1 MLDTYE
7 TAQTLQTAH
16 ELRRSGK
23 LNEAARLYRKLI
35 RKNSDDFHAL
45 HFLGVTEAG
54 GGNFKEARRLMAR
67 SVSIQPPNLQFI
79 ENYATVLFQAGDYRS
94 SLDVCEGGL
103 KLNSSSIALLYVS
116 ALALFKLDRFDES
129 LTQFDQLILI
139 APKHVAALNERGS
152 VLAAMERY
160 DDALATIDK
169 ALLVDP
175 RCIDAHLNKAA
186 TFKDMKRYDDALA
199 AYEQALALRPDLTT
213 VWLDRGAILARL
225 GRYEEAIAVYDKA
238 LSVNAG
244 LAEAWLGGGNVLY
257 ELNHTNESLT
267 AYDKAL
273 ALNPGLAEAW
283 LGRGNIFG
291 RLKRQ
296 DDSLTAYERALALN
310 PGLAEAWLGRGNV
323 LHEVGRHD
331 DSLAAYD
338 RALELNPD
346 LANAWLGRG
355 NALYLVQHYKDALAA
370 YDKALELNPDLAK
383 AWLGRGNILSSVGV
397 IGESLAAHEKA
408 LALQP
413 ELAEAWLG
421 RGNALSELKHHD
433 EALAAYDRALALNP
447 DLVSAWLGRGN
458 VFGDFGRHDD
468 SLGAYNQALALKPDF
483 VKAWLGRGMVFSR
496 NALHDD
502 AMAAFN
508 RMLELKP
515 DSAEARLGRARSL
528 FETNHTSEALAE
540 VDEALAIKPNLHP
553 AIAYR
558 IYVLDFASDVGV
570 AEQQKAR
577 SQWWQAIGAKIL
589 EQTRSE
595 HLNSRDPDR
604 RLRIGYVS
612 ADFRMHSAAFCFKP
626 VLLNHDKTRFEITC
640 YSSSLQ
646 EDKYTEDFRRIADR
660 WRNVTQLSGD
670 EFSAQ
675 IRADEI
681 DILVDLSGYSAG
693 NRLGVFA
700 RKPAPI
706 QVTAWGHAAG
716 TGLATMDYLLSD
728 PVACP
733 PEVRH
738 LFAEKIVDLPCV
750 ITIEQL
756 PGETQPSDPPVLSNG
771 HITFGAFNRS
781 TKITAE
787 VVALW
792 ARILHAVPQS
802 RLLLKHY
809 GFNQPAVR
817 MATLEK
823 LTSHGVDPDRIAF
836 LGSTSRAEHLAA
848 LRYVD
853 IALDPFPQNGG
864 ISTFESLQMGVPTVA
879 MLGKT
884 IPSRIAGAI
893 LTAVGLDDWVAEDA
907 DGYLAIAT
915 KFAAMPA
922 YLKALRHEL
931 PVRLSTCPAT
941 NNVLYTKAVEKA
953 YRTMWQ
959 DYCRSATAQASAA

>member
-23 LNEAARLYRKLI
+23 LNEAAKLYRKLV
-35 RKNSDDFHAL
+35 RKNSNDFHAM

-54 GGNFKEARRLMAR
+54 GGNFKEAKRLMAR
-67 SVSIQPPNLQFI
+67 SLSIQPPNVLFI
-79 ENYATVLFQAGDYRS
+79 ENYATILFQAGDYRS
-94 SLDVCEGGL
+94 ALDVCEGGL
-103 KLNSSSIALLYVS
+103 KLDPASITLLYVS

-129 LTQFDQLILI
+129 LAQFDQLILI

-175 RCIDAHLNKAA
+175 RCIEAYINKAA

-199 AYEQALALRPDLTT
+199 AYEHALALRPDLTT
-213 VWLDRGAILARL
+213 VWLERGAILAKL

-238 LSVNAG
+238 LSVNG
-244 LAEAWLGGGNVLY
+244 DLAEAWLGGGNVLY

-267 AYDKAL
+267 AYEKAL
-273 ALNPGLAEAW
+273 ALNPA
-283 LGRGNIFG
+283 
-291 RLKRQ
+291 
-296 DDSLTAYERALALN
+296 
-310 PGLAEAWLGRGNV
+310 LAEAWLGRGNV
-323 LHEVGRHD
+323 FGKLRRLEESLAAFDRALELNLSLAEARLGRGNILQEVGRHD
-331 DSLAAYD
+331 DALAAYGE
-338 RALELNPD
+338 ALDLNPN
-346 LANAWLGRG
+346 LANAWLGLG
-355 NALYLVQHYKDALAA
+355 NALYVVQRYHDANAA

-383 AWLGRGNILSSVGV
+383 AWLGRGNIFSSLGV
-397 IGESLAAHEKA
+397 YAESLAAHDKA

-413 ELAEAWLG
+413 GLAEAWLG
-421 RGNALSELKHHD
+421 RGNALSEMKHHD
-433 EALAAYDRALALNP
+433 EALVAYDRALALNP
-447 DLVSAWLGRGN
+447 ELVSAWLGRGN

-468 SLGAYNQALALKPDF
+468 SLGAYDRALALKPDF

-528 FETNHTSEALAE
+528 FETNQLSEALAE
-540 VDEALAIKPNLHP
+540 VDEALAIKPNLYP
-553 AIAYR
+553 AISYR
-558 IYVLDFASDVGV
+558 IFALDFASDVTV

-577 SQWWQAIGAKIL
+577 SHWWQAVGAKIF
-589 EQTRSE
+589 EHTQSE

-604 RLRIGYVS
+604 RLKIGYVS
-612 ADFRMHSAAFCFKP
+612 ADFRTHSAAFCFKP

-646 EDKYTEDFRRIADR
+646 VDSYTEDFRRATDR
-660 WRNVTQLSGD
+660 WRNVTQLTGD

-675 IRADEI
+675 IRTDEI
-681 DILVDLSGYSAG
+681 DILVDLSGHTAG

-700 RKPAPI
+700 RKLAPI
-706 QVTAWGHAAG
+706 QVTAWGNATG
-716 TGLATMDYLLSD
+716 TGMPTMDYLFSD
-728 PVACP
+728 PVTCP

-738 LFAEKIVDLPCV
+738 LFAEKIFDLPCA

-756 PGETQPSDPPVLSNG
+756 LGETPPSDPPVLSNG

-781 TKITAE
+781 TKITGE

-809 GFNQPAVR
+809 GFDQPAVR
-817 MATLEK
+817 TTTLEK
-823 LTSHGVDPDRIAF
+823 FTSHGVAADRIAF
-836 LGSTSRAEHLAA
+836 LGATSRADHLAA
-848 LRYVD
+848 FKNVD

-864 ISTFESLQMGVPTVA
+864 ISTFETLQMGVPTVT

-893 LTAVGLDDWVAEDA
+893 LTAVGLGGWVAEDA

-915 KFAAMPA
+915 KFAAMPEH
-922 YLKALRHEL
+922 LGALRREL
-931 PVRLSTCPAT
+931 PVRLSSCPAT
-941 NNVLYTKAVEKA
+941 NNVLYTKAVETA